1 MRSTMPTSRDRLFY
15 DCYSYCMRAGVDYAS
30 CLRELTGDKDQDIT
44 KVQGRLQI
52 QHSWKMHVSHTGVG
66 SFTSG
71 PIESVKPPGGVEE
84 ILTRFVSELSKS
96 KSYKLVI
103 GYHVVYV
110 YSNDL
115 KWLTNLSKIP
125 VGKVKFTE
133 ATVTT
138 SKGSVLIKSSEHQYR
153 TYFKQTLLTTQE
165 KTFVSNWLKNQQDI
179 RMSPSLKKYC
189 NNSNVR
195 TYGNF
200 FFDHR
205 DLKLLQMLTL
215 VRPNLVRE
223 TRNIV
228 NEPLNN

>member
-1 MRSTMPTSRDRLFY
+1 MPTSRDRLFY
-15 DCYSYCMRAGVDYAS
+15 DCYSYCMRAGVEFAG
-30 CLRELTGDKDQDIT
+30 CLRDLAGDEDQDIV

-52 QHSWKMHVSHTGVG
+52 QYSWKHHVSQTYGVT
-66 SFTSG
+66 TSG
-71 PIESVKPPGGVEE
+71 PIESVKPPDGVEE

-96 KSYKLVI
+96 KSHKLVI

-125 VGKVKFTE
+125 LGKVKFTE

-153 TYFKQTLLTTQE
+153 TYFKQTLLTAQE

-228 NEPLNN
+228 KEPLNN

>member
-1 MRSTMPTSRDRLFY
+1 MPTSRDRLFY

-30 CLRELTGDKDQDIT
+30 CLRELTGEEDQDIA

-52 QHSWKMHVSHTGVG
+52 QYSWKMHVSQTHGIP
-66 SFTSG
+66 TSG
-71 PIESVKPPGGVEE
+71 PVESVKPPGGVEE
-84 ILTRFVSELSKS
+84 ILIRFASELSKS
-96 KSYKLVI
+96 KSHRLVI

-115 KWLTNLSKIP
+115 KWLTTLSEIP
-125 VGKVKFTE
+125 VGKVKFTQ
-133 ATVTT
+133 AQVTT
-138 SKGSVLIKSSEHQYR
+138 SKGSVLVKNSRHQYR
-153 TYFKQTLLTTQE
+153 TYFKQTLLTAQE
-165 KTFVSNWLKNQQDI
+165 KTFVSNWLKNQQGI
-179 RMSPSLKKYC
+179 RMSPSLEKYC
-189 NNSNVR
+189 NNSSVR